1 MLYEPP
7 ASAHSPQNLRYLPIP
22 GPFMFR
28 AIVKRHA
35 MTCSKL
41 GRYVRSASPRV
52 SEGWG
57 PGLRSIN
64 PGSWTKSTCF
74 PESLTRK
81 TYRKK
86 IPETA
91 IDLSN
96 CPEENPVLDKVD
108 KRYSISGISYEKIV
122 QKKDPG
128 NRDSFVQLVQISRM
142 S

>member
-1 MLYEPP
+1 LEEDTGDNPFEGHVPVPVPVP
-7 ASAHSPQNLRYLPIP
+7 ANSQTACDDW
-22 GPFMFR
+22 FR
-28 AIVKRHA
+28 AGPLRGDRPA
-35 MTCSKL
+35 
-41 GRYVRSASPRV
+41 PRV
-52 SEGWG
+52 SDGWG

-64 PGSWTKSTCF
+64 PGSWTECTCF

-81 TYRKK
+81 MYIKK
-86 IPETA
+86 IPEIA

-96 CPEENPVLDKVD
+96 CPEEKSVLDKVD
-108 KRYSISGISYEKIV
+108 KRYSISGISYEKSV